1 MQKFDVKFTNFT
13 KAIRRLDEAVSA
25 LRGSPVNSL
34 YQDAVIQRFEFTFEL
49 CWKTLQAYMQ
59 EQGILDINS
68 PRSALREA
76 YSMKLIDKEDVWIEL
91 LTDRNMTSHVYDE
104 NTAAEIS
111 KRICDIYLQFF
122 KQVYNAL
129 HTSGR
134 TGK

>member
-1 MQKFDVKFTNFT
+1 MQKFDVKFENFT
-13 KAIRRLDEAVSA
+13 KAIRRLEEAVSA
-25 LRGSPVNSL
+25 LRDSPANTL

-59 EQGILDINS
+59 EQGVLDINS

-76 YSMKLIDKEDVWIEL
+76 YSMKLIEKEEVWIEL

-122 KQVYNAL
+122 KQVHDAL
-129 HTSGR
+129 NT
-134 TGK
+134 TDDIGK